1 MEPIPNW
8 FRWLIIVIATLIMC
22 ACRAPIQ
29 NRATRSVLKKHA
41 TDPVNVYGYDRS
53 LLSKLTASQESYQLE
68 DRFAGS
74 QRETQPLSIQRT
86 ELPTPQ
92 AAPGIEEP
100 CVAPIVYRNGER
112 ISVVDTAAR
121 TKQGTHKAPIYFHVN
136 NDSLVSNEASIRQTQ
151 AVEGS
156 PFLDDPELP
165 PASESPLA
173 PIVDPS
179 FLDPGP
185 EIPVQQGVIQ
195 QDPIQQGPIQQGV
208 VIESNPIPMMGEE
221 IVAPLAPEHID
232 SGTPLP
238 APFDYLPQAE
248 IPIDVSPEE
257 WATSP
262 VETMKTSYAD
272 LARHYPDE
280 YICDGG
286 DANGRVKVGRDW
298 SLHHLDPEDTIG
310 HFDTLDWEVGVEA
323 SNRVCI
329 YAPRFAAVRKVT
341 SPFQNEKREQVL
353 IEKQDKLAVIEQK
366 RQSSDQYSQ
375 NLAPRRHLALQ
386 PASSV
391 QLDLPGVEGVH
402 TLPVRIMDHD
412 LSVHEDFRVMK
423 IGIHKQSDKP
433 RLAEFAAKAI
443 TWSHDVGV
451 QVVVDEVVAR
461 TAMSRKGAESIHTI
475 GDNRPAKLRVI
486 KTASVSDALPG
497 EEIEFTLR
505 FDNVGHQP
513 MGNVTIIDNLTT
525 RLEYLDETQLCS
537 VEAVFVEDENE
548 VDSLTLRWEIVEPIM
563 PGKGGL
569 IRFRCRLR

>member
-22 ACRAPIQ
+22 ACRSPLQ
-29 NRATRSVLKKHA
+29 DRPTQSVLKKDA
-41 TDPVNVYGYDRS
+41 SAQINSYDYDRS
-53 LLSKLTASQESYQLE
+53 MLSTLSSPQDAYQFS
-68 DRFAGS
+68 DRFAGAK
-74 QRETQPLSIQRT
+74 
-86 ELPTPQ
+86 LPTPQ
-92 AAPGIEEP
+92 VASELEESCAAP
-100 CVAPIVYRNGER
+100 VVYRNGER
-112 ISVVDTAAR
+112 ISVVDTVALA
-121 TKQGTHKAPIYFHVN
+121 KQGTHRAPIYFHV
-136 NDSLVSNEASIRQTQ
+136 DDESLVQQAQ

-156 PFLDDPELP
+156 PFLDDPEVP
-165 PASESPLA
+165 PATDMQQPLA

-185 EIPVQQGVIQ
+185 VESPVQYGTL
-195 QDPIQQGPIQQGV
+195 DPSPA
-208 VIESNPIPMMGEE
+208 PMMSEE
-221 IVAPLAPEHID
+221 IVAPLAPEYVEM
-232 SGTPLP
+232 GTPLA
-238 APFDYLPQAE
+238 APYDYLPQT
-248 IPIDVSPEE
+248 DVPVDVAPEQ
-257 WATSP
+257 WATAP
-262 VETMKTSYAD
+262 AETMNTSFD
-272 LARHYPDE
+272 ELARYYPDE

-286 DANGRVKVGRDW
+286 DANGQVSVGRDW
-298 SLHHLDPEDTIG
+298 SLHHLDPEDTVG
-310 HFDTLDWEVGVEA
+310 HFDTLDWEVGVAA

-366 RQSSDQYSQ
+366 RQSSDNYSQ
-375 NLAPRRHLALQ
+375 TQAARRHLTLQ
-386 PASSV
+386 PASTV

-402 TLPVRIMDHD
+402 VLPVRIMDHD

-423 IGIHKQSDKP
+423 IGIHKQADKP
-433 RLAEFAAKAI
+433 RLAEFAAKAV
-443 TWSHDVGV
+443 TWSQDVGV
-451 QVVVDEVVAR
+451 QVVVDETVAK
-461 TAMSRKGAESIHTI
+461 TAVAHKGIQTVHTI

-497 EEIEFTLR
+497 EEVEFTLR

-525 RLEYLDETQLCS
+525 RLEYLDESQLCS
-537 VEAVFVEDENE
+537 VEAVFVEDPNE
-548 VDSLTLRWEIVEPIM
+548 VDSLTVRWEIVEPIM

>member
-1 MEPIPNW
+1 MESIPNW

-22 ACRAPIQ
+22 ACRSPLQ
-29 NRATRSVLKKHA
+29 DRPTQSVLKKSVSTA
-41 TDPVNVYGYDRS
+41 SQSYDYDRS
-53 LLSKLTASQESYQLE
+53 VLTTMSALKDSYPLG
-68 DRFAGS
+68 DRFA
-74 QRETQPLSIQRT
+74 QRQV
-86 ELPTPQ
+86 PTPQ
-92 AAPGIEEP
+92 VQSTEQEACA
-100 CVAPIVYRNGER
+100 APIVYRNGER
-112 ISVVDTAAR
+112 ISVVDTAALAQ
-121 TKQGTHKAPIYFHVN
+121 QGTHKAPIYFHV
-136 NDSLVSNEASIRQTQ
+136 DDESLFQQTQ

-156 PFLDDPELP
+156 PFLDDPNVP
-165 PASESPLA
+165 PATGTQPLA

-185 EIPVQQGVIQ
+185 VESIMPSNTPSHMHSVI
-195 QDPIQQGPIQQGV
+195 DP
-208 VIESNPIPMMGEE
+208 NPNPMMGEE
-221 IVAPLAPEHID
+221 VIAPLAPEYVEQAA
-232 SGTPLP
+232 PLP
-238 APFDYLPQAE
+238 APYDYMPQAE
-248 IPIDVSPEE
+248 IPIDVPPEQ
-257 WATSP
+257 WATAP
-262 VETMKTSYAD
+262 AETMNTSYAD

-298 SLHHLDPEDTIG
+298 SLHHLDPEDTVG
-310 HFDTLDWEVGVEA
+310 HFDTLDWDVNVEA

-375 NLAPRRHLALQ
+375 NLAVRRHLAMQ

-423 IGIHKQSDKP
+423 IGIHKQADKP
-433 RLAEFAAKAI
+433 RIAEFAAKAI

-451 QVVVDEVVAR
+451 QVVVDEVVAK
-461 TAMSRKGAESIHTI
+461 TAVSRKGIQTVHTI

-505 FDNVGHQP
+505 FDNIGHQP

-525 RLEYLDETQLCS
+525 RLEYLDESQLCS
-537 VEAVFVEDENE
+537 VEAVFVEDPNE